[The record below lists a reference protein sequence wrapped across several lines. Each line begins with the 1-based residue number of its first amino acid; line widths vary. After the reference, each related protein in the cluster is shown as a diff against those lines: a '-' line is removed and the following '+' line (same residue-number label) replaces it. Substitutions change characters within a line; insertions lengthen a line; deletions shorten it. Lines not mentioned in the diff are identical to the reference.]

1 MTHGFFESRE
11 DINGQMSPVFMTV
24 KHTTSVFHMFV
35 FSVQLLFQGIKIS
48 NPAWPNVSAAHRQ
61 DEDQG
66 KRPKPTDTKAGSTVM
81 QATAFGIKAV

>member
-11 DINGQMSPVFMTV
+11 DINRQMSPFHDSET
-24 KHTTSVFHMFV
+24 HDLSVSHV
-35 FSVQLLFQGIKIS
+35 CFSVQLLFQGIKIS

-66 KRPKPTDTKAGSTVM
+66 KRPKPTDTKAGSTVI
-81 QATAFGIKAV
+81 QALAFGIKAV